1 MKILDKKQIVE
12 KLGKFGFWSGKEE
25 SRKDL
30 LYNELKYL
38 GGISSI
44 DELFENKTLHPLCY
58 QVPIRMR
65 PKGIEINFQG
75 INLIP
80 GFKSKYYRIGILREQ
95 LNFWTIEQQNEIIAK
110 KNKSII
116 GRALL
121 GGVLFGPAG
130 AIVGGMT
137 GIGDRKIKV
146 SDIDNFVSVSYNE
159 DSKEIMILFSC
170 KDRSVKKV
178 YECFKENLPDKY
190 KSPEEIKY
198 EEQKP
203 LTENKIFI
211 ADEIKKLKELVDNGI
226 LTNEEFEEQ
235 KKKILNY

>member
-1 MKILDKKQIVE
+1 
-12 KLGKFGFWSGKEE
+12 
-25 SRKDL
+25 
-30 LYNELKYL
+30 
-38 GGISSI
+38 
-44 DELFENKTLHPLCY
+44 
-58 QVPIRMR
+58 
-65 PKGIEINFQG
+65 
-75 INLIP
+75 
-80 GFKSKYYRIGILREQ
+80 
-95 LNFWTIEQQNEIIAK
+95 
-110 KNKSII
+110 
-116 GRALL
+116 
-121 GGVLFGPAG
+121 
-130 AIVGGMT
+130 
-137 GIGDRKIKV
+137 
-146 SDIDNFVSVSYNE
+146 
-159 DSKEIMILFSC
+159 MILFSC